1 MGDAGGPDRRGM
13 PSVTACATTA
23 ASCGKGRR
31 PKGDSLHPHARE
43 PRQCNGCIGVRIL
56 WSGLYEARGHEGRV
70 GSSRLGHTGE
80 QKHPYGAGREWHPS
94 FDGFLTFD
102 ASRWMKQDRM
112 MGRSYPNPANVDVF
126 DGNAR
131 FKIPGPT
138 PAEAAHRWPTSPTRA
153 APRSARQRVCE
164 PEFGRPDS
172 YHSPPVPPRGNSSSR
187 TGSRRSSSESPAK
200 GFATAL
206 SVACRAGRPWSA
218 PPAGAG
224 PASGCVPPGT
234 ARGGGGRWSR
244 LRTLGVVGWRLRVNV
259 CGQGIDSGR
268 SRGSETKRR
277 RFG

>member
-1 MGDAGGPDRRGM
+1 M

-31 PKGDSLHPHARE
+31 PKGDSLHPHHARE
-43 PRQCNGCIGVRIL
+43 PRQCNGWIGVRML
-56 WSGLYEARGHEGRV
+56 WSGLYEAGGHEGRV

-112 MGRSYPNPANVDVF
+112 MGRSYLSPANVDVF

-138 PAEAAHRWPTSPTRA
+138 PAEAAHRWPTAPTRA

-164 PEFGRPDS
+164 PELGRPDS
-172 YHSPPVPPRGNSSSR
+172 YHSPPVPPRGGSSSR
-187 TGSRRSSSESPAK
+187 TGSRRSFSESPAK

-224 PASGCVPPGT
+224 RRPGASRWGR
-234 ARGGGGRWSR
+234 RGAVVDGGAAYGLWAWWGGD
-244 LRTLGVVGWRLRVNV
+244 LGLTFAVRV
-259 CGQGIDSGR
+259 
-268 SRGSETKRR
+268 
-277 RFG
+277 

>member
-31 PKGDSLHPHARE
+31 PKGDSLHPHHARE
-43 PRQCNGCIGVRIL
+43 PRQCNGWIGVRML

-94 FDGFLTFD
+94 FDGFLTLD

-112 MGRSYPNPANVDVF
+112 MGRSYLNPANLDVF

-138 PAEAAHRWPTSPTRA
+138 PAEAAHRWPTAPTRA

-172 YHSPPVPPRGNSSSR
+172 YHSPPCPHAGAPAAERARAGLPPRARRRASPPPSLLPVAQGVHGPR
-187 TGSRRSSSESPAK
+187 HPRGQGRRPGASRRGRRGAVVD
-200 GFATAL
+200 GGAAYGLWAWWGGDLGLTFA
-206 SVACRAGRPWSA
+206 V
-218 PPAGAG
+218 
-224 PASGCVPPGT
+224 
-234 ARGGGGRWSR
+234 
-244 LRTLGVVGWRLRVNV
+244 RV
-259 CGQGIDSGR
+259 
-268 SRGSETKRR
+268 
-277 RFG
+277 